1 MQEFQDTIFSGSS
14 FQDYEHIQHIN
25 TPMEEHHRAM
35 KS

>member
-25 TPMEEHHRAM
+25 TPMEEHQKAM